1 MDTDTSTILV
11 ERLKEHGLACTDAAE
26 QAVTVISPRNSR
38 ISTAVGGIDALGE
51 WDPDELATLPVG
63 TVCDVLRMERAR
75 GCRTVSA
82 LSAAGA
88 AVGPVLHSPG
98 EYIDVLVPVGSLDD
112 WDLGGA
118 TVLPKNAPLRIPHPT
133 VVSPKVVK
141 ARSWLV
147 PPQGATL
154 TAGIDL
160 YEAYAAVGASL
171 ALEGHPDVDS

>member
-1 MDTDTSTILV
+1 MNLTRHAGGFDAFTHRARSKNEGTSVLV
-11 ERLKEHGLACTDAAE
+11 
-26 QAVTVISPRNSR
+26 
-38 ISTAVGGIDALGE
+38 ALGE

-154 TAGIDL
+154 TEGIAL